1 MSDDSASQLPD
12 SYAPAP
18 AREGLTDV
26 QMTICRRLME
36 GESMVAICRDDG
48 MPARSTVF
56 EWLATQPEFQRAYI
70 LAKQLLA
77 ETFADEIVAISD
89 DASRDWIETEDGKVL
104 DHEHVQRSRLR
115 VDSRKWLAS
124 KLAPK
129 RYGDSASLRVGGLDA
144 GADREMTDDERAV
157 RLAAILSAAEK
168 RRPR

>member
-1 MSDDSASQLPD
+1 MSDDSSEIPPMLPD
-12 SYAPAP
+12 NYAP
-18 AREGLTDV
+18 AREALTEV

-36 GESMVAICRDDG
+36 GESMVAICRDET

-56 EWLATQPEFQRAYI
+56 EWLATNAEFQRAYI

-77 ETFADEIVAISD
+77 ETFADEIVEISD
-89 DASRDWIETEDGKVL
+89 DTSKDWIETEDGKVL

-129 RYGDSASLRVGGLDA
+129 RYGDSASLRVGGMEGA
-144 GADREMTDDERAV
+144 GREMSDDDRAV
-157 RLAAILSAAEK
+157 RLAAILAAAEK